1 MGLENLSRQDIELIL
16 ETAKS
21 FKEVSSRDIKK
32 VPALR
37 GKTVVT
43 LFFEP
48 STRTRISFELAAK
61 RLSADTLNIAANVSS
76 TSKGETLLDTARNIE
91 AMNVDAMVVRHSS
104 SGSVLLL
111 AEGLKCSV
119 VNAGDGC
126 REHPTQA
133 LLDMFT
139 LQEKFGR
146 IEGLKVGI
154 IGDILHSRVARSNI
168 WGLTSLGAKVTVCG
182 PATLMPRGIEAL
194 GVDVCY
200 DLKKVLKQSD
210 AVIALRLQ
218 KERQQDK
225 FLPSMRE
232 YSRLFGINQAKL
244 NEGSDHLIV
253 MHPGPT
259 NRGVELSADVADGKQ
274 SVILDQ
280 VTNGVAV
287 RMAVLYLVLGTK
299 YNVPLFFITEGR
311 GIFMGLLIK
320 NAIIVNADKIWDKP
334 QDILCEEGKITQ
346 IAAGITAGTH
356 EIIDAA
362 GKKVLPG
369 LIDIHTHLRQPG
381 REDKETIE
389 TGSRAAVKGGFTS
402 IMCMPNTNPVIDN
415 AMVVEF
421 IIREANRVGLC
432 NVYPIGAITKGQQ
445 DGELTDMAELK
456 AAGCLAF
463 SDDGKSVLNSRLF
476 RLAMEYAK
484 MLDVLIIEHCQDPLL
499 SAGGVMNEG
508 VVSTKIGLKG
518 DPGIAETVTVARDIE
533 IALYLECPGA
543 SGAYVA

>member
-1 MGLENLSRQDIELIL
+1 MIWKHKHLLGLEDLSRQDIELIL

-111 AEGLKCSV
+111 AEGLQCSV

-126 REHPTQA
+126 REHPTQG

-139 LQEKFGR
+139 LKEKLGR

-154 IGDILHSRVARSNI
+154 VGDILHSRVARSNI
-168 WGLTSLGAKVTVCG
+168 WGLTKLGAKVTVCG
-182 PATLMPRGIEAL
+182 PATLMPRGIEAM
-194 GVDVCY
+194 GVEVCY
-200 DLKKVLKQSD
+200 DLKKVLKESD

-232 YSRLFGINQAKL
+232 YSMLFGINQAKL
-244 NEGSDHLIV
+244 SEGRDHLIV

-259 NRGVELSADVADGKQ
+259 NRGVEVSADVADGKQ

-287 RMAVLYLVLGTK
+287 RMAVLYLVLGT
-299 YNVPLFFITEGR
+299 
-311 GIFMGLLIK
+311 
-320 NAIIVNADKIWDKP
+320 
-334 QDILCEEGKITQ
+334 GK
-346 IAAGITAGTH
+346 G
-356 EIIDAA
+356 
-362 GKKVLPG
+362 
-369 LIDIHTHLRQPG
+369 
-381 REDKETIE
+381 
-389 TGSRAAVKGGFTS
+389 
-402 IMCMPNTNPVIDN
+402 
-415 AMVVEF
+415 
-421 IIREANRVGLC
+421 
-432 NVYPIGAITKGQQ
+432 
-445 DGELTDMAELK
+445 
-456 AAGCLAF
+456 
-463 SDDGKSVLNSRLF
+463 
-476 RLAMEYAK
+476 
-484 MLDVLIIEHCQDPLL
+484 
-499 SAGGVMNEG
+499 
-508 VVSTKIGLKG
+508 
-518 DPGIAETVTVARDIE
+518 
-533 IALYLECPGA
+533 
-543 SGAYVA
+543 